1 VDGYVVRTPAEAEA
15 VLVPSARQEA
25 ARSLVATL
33 AALHAVDPDEVGLG
47 DLGRRD
53 GYVSRQLRRWHA
65 QWAQSSPP
73 DLPAIDEVHDHLV
86 SRIPEQGP
94 AAIVHG
100 DYRLD
105 NTMVGPDGRVRAVLD
120 WELCTLGDPL
130 ADIGLLSVYWT
141 GPDDEP
147 TGLEVSPTTAPGFPG
162 RDALMADYAQRTG
175 RSVDDLAFYVA
186 LGHWKLACILQGVV
200 TRIGHGAMGAQSDL
214 AEVRSLEETVVR
226 SAAAAARVAATIP

>member
-1 VDGYVVRTPAEAEA
+1 
-15 VLVPSARQEA
+15 
-25 ARSLVATL
+25 
-33 AALHAVDPDEVGLG
+33 
-47 DLGRRD
+47 
-53 GYVSRQLRRWHA
+53 
-65 QWAQSSPP
+65 
-73 DLPAIDEVHDHLV
+73 
-86 SRIPEQGP
+86 
-94 AAIVHG
+94 
-100 DYRLD
+100 
-105 NTMVGPDGRVRAVLD
+105 MLD

-214 AEVRSLEETVVR
+214 AEVRSLAETVVR
-226 SAAAAARVAATIP
+226 SAAAVARVAATIPELSAQRSSPARWLAAPVRTLAARPMNSRSTRICTVTNKRDS